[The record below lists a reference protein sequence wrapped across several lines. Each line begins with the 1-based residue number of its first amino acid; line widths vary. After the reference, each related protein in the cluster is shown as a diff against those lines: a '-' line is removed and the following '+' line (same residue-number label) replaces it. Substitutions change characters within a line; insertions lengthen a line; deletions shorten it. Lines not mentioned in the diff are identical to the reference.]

1 MPFPTQFPPSEGR
14 AQAYIILFRTNLFTA
29 VSWRAGSGSALA
41 YCGSKPAHWPG
52 IDTHSKGAPVAET
65 FEGEA
70 YCVKCKAKRQV
81 TGGHVEEKNGRRM
94 GKGKCPECGTTVV
107 RILGKAG

>member
-1 MPFPTQFPPSEGR
+1 M
-14 AQAYIILFRTNLFTA
+14 
-29 VSWRAGSGSALA
+29 
-41 YCGSKPAHWPG
+41 
-52 IDTHSKGAPVAET
+52 AEEV

-107 RILGKAG
+107 RILGKATSA

>member
-1 MPFPTQFPPSEGR
+1 MKE
-14 AQAYIILFRTNLFTA
+14 N
-29 VSWRAGSGSALA
+29 
-41 YCGSKPAHWPG
+41 
-52 IDTHSKGAPVAET
+52 PVAET

-81 TGGHVEEKNGRRM
+81 TGGKVEVAENGRRM

-107 RILGKAG
+107 RILGKAT